1 MRFKIKL
8 ASITAF
14 AALVS
19 APLAHWQCN
28 TLSKAG
34 SAVGNFLLPAVTED
48 VKMGQQVSQELES
61 KPAEYPILPEAG
73 NEEAY
78 AYIRGLT
85 SKILNS
91 GAVEHRKDFPWVV
104 KIIKND
110 KTLNAFCTPGG
121 FIYVYT
127 GLVKYLDSEDQLAG
141 VMAHEIAHADK
152 RHSMRQMM
160 KSYGVQVLVAI
171 GSQAASKDPNAPN
184 QAAMTIGQLATNLVG
199 LKFSRDH
206 ETEAD
211 NSSVAYLCP
220 TEYNAAGAAGFFEKI
235 GNGGSP
241 PEFMSTHPSPTNRV
255 QNIHSQANIKK
266 CTGNAKNLDKYQ
278 RIKALLSKN

>member
-1 MRFKIKL
+1 MRFKTKIGSIVIGSAIVA
-8 ASITAF
+8 AS
-14 AALVS
+14 
-19 APLAHWQCN
+19 WQC
-28 TLSKAG
+28 TAVGKAG
-34 SAVGNFLLPAVTED
+34 SAVGNFLMPAITED
-48 VKMGQQVSQELES
+48 IKMGQQVSQELES
-61 KPAEYPILPEAG
+61 KPAEYPVLPETNNA
-73 NEEAY
+73 EAY

-85 SKILNS
+85 NKILNS
-91 GAVEHRKDFPWVV
+91 GAVQYRKEFPWVV

-127 GLVKYLDSEDQLAG
+127 GLIKYLDSEDQLAG

-160 KSYGVQVLVAI
+160 QLYGVDLLIAI
-171 GSQAASKDPNAPN
+171 GSRAASADPNAPS
-184 QAAMTIGQLATNLVG
+184 QSTMTIAKVASSLVG
-199 LKFSRDH
+199 LKFSRSH

-211 NSSVAYLCP
+211 DSSVAYLCP

-235 GNGGSP
+235 GNAGSP

-255 QNIHSQANIKK
+255 QNIHSQANLKK
-266 CTGNAKNLDKYQ
+266 CAGTAKNVAQYQ
-278 RIKALLSKN
+278 RIKTLLSQN

>member
-1 MRFKIKL
+1 MRFKKKL
-8 ASITAF
+8 GSILIGSAII
-14 AALVS
+14 AAG
-19 APLAHWQCN
+19 WQC
-28 TLSKAG
+28 TVVSKAG
-34 SAVGNFLLPAVTED
+34 SAVGNFLMPAITED
-48 VKMGQQVSQELES
+48 IKMGQQVSQEIGS

-78 AYIRGLT
+78 AYVRGLT
-85 SKILNS
+85 NKILNS

-121 FIYVYT
+121 YIYVYT
-127 GLVKYLDSEDQLAG
+127 GLIKYLDSEDQLAG

-152 RHSMRQMM
+152 RHSMKQMM
-160 KSYGVQVLVAI
+160 ELYGVDLLVAI
-171 GSQAASKDPNAPN
+171 GSRAASSNPNAPS
-184 QAAMTIGQLATNLVG
+184 QTAMTVGKLATSLVG
-199 LKFSRDH
+199 LKFSRGH

-211 NSSVAYLCP
+211 DNSVAYLCP

-235 GNGGSP
+235 GNAGSP

-255 QNIHSQANIKK
+255 QNIHSQANLKK
-266 CTGNAKNLDKYQ
+266 CAGKAKNVAQYQ
-278 RIKALLSKN
+278 RIKTLLSQN

>member
-1 MRFKIKL
+1 MRFKTKIGSIVIGSAIVV
-8 ASITAF
+8 AS
-14 AALVS
+14 
-19 APLAHWQCN
+19 WQC
-28 TLSKAG
+28 TAVSKAG
-34 SAVGNFLLPAVTED
+34 SAVGNFLMPAITED
-48 VKMGQQVSQELES
+48 IKMGQQVSQELES
-61 KPAEYPILPEAG
+61 KPAEYPVLPEA
-73 NEEAY
+73 NNAEAY

-85 SKILNS
+85 NKILNS

-127 GLVKYLDSEDQLAG
+127 GLIKYLDSEDQLAG

-160 KSYGVQVLVAI
+160 QLYGVDLLVAI
-171 GSQAASKDPNAPN
+171 GSRAASKDPNAPS
-184 QAAMTIGQLATNLVG
+184 QSTMTIAKVASSLVG
-199 LKFSRDH
+199 LKFSRSH

-211 NSSVAYLCP
+211 DNSVAYLCP

-235 GNGGSP
+235 GNAGSP

-255 QNIHSQANIKK
+255 QNIHSQANLKK
-266 CTGNAKNLDKYQ
+266 CAGTAKNVAQYQ
-278 RIKALLSKN
+278 RIKTLLSQN